1 MSLKKY
7 LTEAELAAVQ
17 PITGDAFDISIRE
30 LTNIESVVV
39 EHTQGSITIQLDDV
53 AIKMLEECGCI
64 FEDEQLDELAPV
76 IGALGAAGGAL
87 ARGVTAGAGALARGA
102 AKAAVGTGIKAAAD
116 KLDKKLFGP
125 NPHEEDYEESKKIHE
140 LDDNED
146 ELDYTPVLGD
156 IVKID
161 YPSLHQGDYGEVVEL
176 SPSEDFAYVQF
187 KDGDIQSYHNSDLVK
202 ANEDEIEQYYHGSD
216 DEFEES
222 INSIRKL
229 SGMAPKETVK
239 EESYDKSSGS
249 PYDRGAADSYYGRK
263 ARPHKMVPASDGVK
277 GQMQMVSLTDPKEIA
292 AYNAGYSEND
302 DRKNYGEGIEDWNM
316 SVTSIPRTEPFKLKN
331 IVVKSPGGKTYTFDT
346 EEDARRLFLDK
357 WNFVKDPKSGWKVE
371 MNNTKPTDESNLSE
385 REGDWAAGAAGLL
398 KAVAFLIGVPIIAMG
413 QIWKNDLPIVDSPL
427 GKAMYDAAAR
437 GDRDAEEALK
447 KLDDIGVQRLP
458 MQYIEKL
465 SDKYLHKGNLG
476 ESVTYQKIKATLT
489 EAEYRGRKVPLGK
502 PMQGDVAK
510 FKVYVKDPKTG
521 NVKKVNFGDKTMRI
535 KKSNPKRRKSFRAR
549 HRCKNPG
556 PRTKARYWSCR
567 AW

>member
-30 LTNIESVVV
+30 LTNIETVVV
-39 EHTQGSITIQLDDV
+39 EHTEGSITIQLDDT
-53 AIKMLEECGCI
+53 AIKMLEECGCT

-76 IGALGAAGGAL
+76 IGAL
-87 ARGVTAGAGALARGA
+87 ARGVAAGAGALARGA
-102 AKAAVGTGIKAAAD
+102 AKAAVGTGVKAAAD

-125 NPHEEDYEESKKIHE
+125 RPSEGDYEYEESVREQDEDEEDYS
-140 LDDNED
+140 
-146 ELDYTPVLGD
+146 PQVGD
-156 IVKID
+156 IVQVV
-161 YPSLHQGDYGEVVEL
+161 YETEHEGHYGEVVEL
-176 SPSEDFAYVQF
+176 APSGEWAYVQF
-187 KDGDIQSYHNSDLVK
+187 KDGDIE
-202 ANEDEIEQYYHGSD
+202 AYHGSD
-216 DEFEES
+216 LRQATEQEEEEYYYGSEDEFEES
-222 INSIRKL
+222 LNSIRKL
-229 SGMAPKETVK
+229 SGMAPKEAVK

-316 SVTSIPRTEPFKLKN
+316 KVTSIPRTEPFQLKK
-331 IVVKSPGGKTYTFDT
+331 IVVKSKFGKTYTFDT
-346 EEDARRLFLDK
+346 EEDARRHFGSNWDSK
-357 WNFVKDPKSGWKVE
+357 INNPEWRAANGWKLE
-371 MNNTKPTDESNLSE
+371 MNNTKP
-385 REGDWAAGAAGLL
+385 
-398 KAVAFLIGVPIIAMG
+398 
-413 QIWKNDLPIVDSPL
+413 VD
-427 GKAMYDAAAR
+427 
-437 GDRDAEEALK
+437 
-447 KLDDIGVQRLP
+447 
-458 MQYIEKL
+458 
-465 SDKYLHKGNLG
+465 
-476 ESVTYQKIKATLT
+476 
-489 EAEYRGRKVPLGK
+489 EAEYRGRKVSLGK